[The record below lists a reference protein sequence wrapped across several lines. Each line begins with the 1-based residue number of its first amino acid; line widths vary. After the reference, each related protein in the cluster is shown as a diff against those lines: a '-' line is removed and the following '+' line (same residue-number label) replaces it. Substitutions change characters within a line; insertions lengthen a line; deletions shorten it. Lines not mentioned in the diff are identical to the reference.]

1 MVFILLSI
9 IFNTII
15 GLVFR
20 YFGQFNVQNL
30 PAIVVNYAVCGT
42 IAAFA
47 GGQFPW
53 DLHAQA
59 PPWLP
64 FTLVLG
70 TMFTFGFWV
79 LSYTVQY
86 HGVGTTS
93 VFQKISLVI
102 TAVFAILY
110 FNESLTVGKWIGI
123 PLAVL
128 AIVLIQQ
135 KSNKRVVNG
144 KMGWLLLLPFLTFLF
159 NGIIDTALFY
169 VEQIQLASTADYF
182 FISTVFY
189 TAGSFGGLIL
199 IYQIAFRKLRV
210 QLKDVLGGIALGI
223 PNFFS
228 IYFFLRALGA
238 GIGGSVVVPVNNV
251 GIILLSAVLGTFIF
265 SERFNR
271 YNKIGI
277 LAALLSIVLISLN
290 EQ

>member
-9 IFNTII
+9 IFNSTI

-30 PAIVVNYAVCGT
+30 PAIVGNYAVCGT

-53 DLHAQA
+53 DLFSQS
-59 PPWLP
+59 PIWLP

-102 TAVFAILY
+102 TALFAILY
-110 FNESLTVGKWIGI
+110 FSEPLTVGKWIGI

-128 AIVLIQQ
+128 AIILIQQ
-135 KSNKRVVNG
+135 KSIKTAVSRKV
-144 KMGWLLLLPFLTFLF
+144 GWLLFLPFLTFLF

-169 VEQIQLASTADYF
+169 VEQTQLASTADYF

-189 TAGSFGGLIL
+189 TAGSFGLLIL
-199 IYQIAFRKLRV
+199 LYQIGYAKLRV
-210 QLKDVLGGIALGI
+210 QLKDVIGGIALGI

-238 GIGGSVVVPVNNV
+238 GVGGSVVVPINNV
-251 GIILLSAVLGTFIF
+251 GIILLSAILGTLIF
-265 SERFNR
+265 SERFNT

-277 LAALLSIVLISLN
+277 LAALLSIILISLRA
-290 EQ
+290 Q